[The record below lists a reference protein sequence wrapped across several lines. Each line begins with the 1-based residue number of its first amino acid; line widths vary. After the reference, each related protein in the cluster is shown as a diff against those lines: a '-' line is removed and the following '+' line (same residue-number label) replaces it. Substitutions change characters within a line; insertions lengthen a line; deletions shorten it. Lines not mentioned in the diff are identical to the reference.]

1 MARQPHR
8 RHSQRG
14 WDLMAMV
21 DYWYAQLDAALL
33 MMGERERTLLTKR
46 DDNTIHLSLHNGADG
61 KDERAALIR
70 NLERRGF
77 TITSA
82 TPNSIIEVDAPEQML
97 KHDYTGVVD
106 NE

>member
-1 MARQPHR
+1 
-8 RHSQRG
+8 
-14 WDLMAMV
+14 MAMV

-33 MMGERERTLLTKR
+33 MMGERERTLLTKYDR
-46 DDNTIHLSLHNGADG
+46 DTIHLSLHDGADG

-77 TITSA
+77 SITSGTA
-82 TPNSIIEVDAPEQML
+82 SPIIEVDAPDQML
-97 KHDYTGVVD
+97 KHDYTDVVE